1 LQPSEF
7 IPLAEET
14 GLIIGLDRWVMREAC
29 RQMHAWHQQASNLEN
44 LTISVNLS
52 GKQIIQPDLIATV
65 QSILEETQ
73 LPPKKLKIEMT
84 ENVIMDNSELTV
96 AIFKKLQA
104 LGVQVQIDDFG
115 VGYSSLNYLSQFP
128 INALKIDQT
137 FVRNM
142 NSNNHQSEIVQAI
155 VTLTHRLG
163 VGVIAEG
170 METMTQM
177 ARLKDLG
184 CEFGQGY
191 LVSVPLASE
200 AAEDVLR
207 SMEESGPDFRNWKKG
222 SKVDQ

>member
-1 LQPSEF
+1 MQPAEF
-7 IPLAEET
+7 IPVAEET

-29 RQMHAWHQQASNLEN
+29 RQMHAWHQEKPGLAD

-52 GKQIIQPDLIATV
+52 GKQIVQPDLIATV
-65 QSILEETQ
+65 KSILEETQ
-73 LPPKKLKIEMT
+73 LNPKKLKIEMT

-96 AIFKKLQA
+96 ATFKKLQA

-128 INALKIDQT
+128 IDALKIDQT

-142 NSNNHQSEIVQAI
+142 NNNSSQAEIVQAI

-170 METMTQM
+170 METMNQM
-177 ARLKDLG
+177 TRLKELG
-184 CEFGQGY
+184 CEYGQGY
-191 LVSVPLASE
+191 LVSVPLAHQ
-200 AAEDVLR
+200 AAEEILH
-207 SMEESGPDFRNWKKG
+207 SMDENGLDFRTWKKAAHP
-222 SKVDQ
+222 S